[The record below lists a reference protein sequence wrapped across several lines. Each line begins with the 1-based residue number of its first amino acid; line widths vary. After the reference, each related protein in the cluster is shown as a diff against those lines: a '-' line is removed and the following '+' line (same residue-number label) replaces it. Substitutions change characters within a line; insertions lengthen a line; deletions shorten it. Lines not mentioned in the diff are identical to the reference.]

1 MICPECHTPNPD
13 QAETCAECR
22 HSLSDPGLSSSSDPE
37 AATLAGPSTLKEWA
51 KGQASSSRSIS
62 LVLPEGLEIGH
73 RYKVMRLLGIGGM
86 GSVYRVHDLELDR
99 DVALKLI
106 RSDIAENASTL
117 ERFKREIQLSS
128 RVTHRNVLRVYD
140 LGEADGIKFLT
151 MRYVEGEDLASVL
164 KREGRL
170 PIPRLLHIF
179 RQICEGLGAAHEQGV
194 IHRDLKPQNVMLDA
208 TDNVF
213 VMDFGLAKS
222 LEQSGMTQDG
232 AVVGTPYYMSPEQ
245 VKGEPIDRRS
255 DIFSLGV
262 ILYEMASGELPY
274 TGRTPYEVMIQRT
287 QKPPR
292 PVEHINPEI
301 PPYLRKI
308 IERCLSIDP
317 ALRYA
322 TTAEILQD
330 VNNATFRPT
339 MRYRI
344 QRKRWLLPAVSAAV
358 LAAVVGLAVWALR
371 HRPRAPVTAGQKTE
385 SVLIADFQNKTG
397 DPVFDGTLEP
407 SFGLALEGASF
418 LTSYNRGQARRVAAQ
433 LKPGSTTLDEPL
445 ARLVALR
452 EGIQVVTSGAIDR
465 KDSDYVVSVKAVD
478 AATGKQL
485 VSEEAT
491 ASSKDKVLSTIGE
504 LAATVRAAL
513 GDTTPRSLQLAAA
526 ETFTAGSVE
535 AAHEYALAQD
545 SQYAGNYED
554 ATRSYLKAIEL
565 DPDMG
570 RADAG
575 IAVLYSNQGRRD
587 EAEKYYTRA
596 MAKIDRMSDREKFR
610 TRGGYYL
617 IVHRDPDKAIEEYGQ
632 LVQRYPS
639 DTAGISNLALAYFYK
654 RNMAKALEEG
664 RRAIAIYPKNVPQK
678 NNVGL
683 YAMYAGEFDTA
694 IREQS
699 AVIGMNPRFDL
710 AYVGL
715 ALSQL
720 GQGHADLAAET
731 YKKLSAIDARG
742 ASVAAL
748 GLADIALYSGT
759 PR

>member
-13 QAETCAECR
+13 QAETCLQCQQ
-22 HSLSDPGLSSSSDPE
+22 SLSDPNLSGHAGSDDPDS
-37 AATLAGPSTLKEWA
+37 APTIAGPSTLKEWA
-51 KGQASSSRSIS
+51 QGQVSGSRSIS

-73 RYKVMRLLGIGGM
+73 RYKVIRLLGVGGM
-86 GSVYRVHDLELDR
+86 GSVYRVHDRELDR
-99 DVALKLI
+99 DVGLKLI
-106 RSDIAENASTL
+106 RSDIADNASTL

-128 RVTHRNVLRVYD
+128 TITHKNVLRVYD

-151 MRYVEGEDLASVL
+151 MRYVDGEDLSHIL
-164 KREGRL
+164 KREGKL
-170 PIPRLLHIF
+170 PVDRVVNLF

-194 IHRDLKPQNVMLDA
+194 IHRDLKPQNVMVDCN
-208 TDNVF
+208 DKVF

-222 LEQSGMTQDG
+222 LEQSGLTQAG
-232 AVVGTPYYMSPEQ
+232 AIVGTPYYMSPEQ
-245 VKGEPIDRRS
+245 VKGEATEARS

-262 ILYEMASGELPY
+262 ILYEMATGELPY
-274 TGRTPYEVMIQRT
+274 TGVTPYEVMVQRT
-287 QKPPR
+287 LKPPR
-292 PVEHINPEI
+292 PPEQINPEI
-301 PPYLRKI
+301 PQYLRRV
-308 IERCLSIDP
+308 IERCLSINP
-317 ALRYA
+317 ELRYS

-330 VNNATFRPT
+330 INDATFRPT

-344 QRKRWLLPAVSAAV
+344 QRRRWIVPAGSAVA
-358 LAAVVGLAVWALR
+358 LAALLGVSVWALR
-371 HRPRAPVTAGQKTE
+371 YRRPAPVAAGQKTE

-418 LTSYNRGQARRVAAQ
+418 LTSYNRGQARKVAAQ
-433 LKPGSTTLDEPL
+433 LKPGATTLDEPL

-452 EGIQVVTSGAIDR
+452 EGIQVVTSGAIDH
-465 KDSDYVVSVKAVD
+465 KDSDYVVSVRAVD
-478 AATGKQL
+478 AVTGKQL
-485 VSEEAT
+485 VSEQAS

-504 LAATVRAAL
+504 LAASVRAAL

-587 EAEKYYTRA
+587 EAEKYYALA

-632 LVQRYPS
+632 LVQRYPA
-639 DTAGISNLALAYFYK
+639 DTA
-654 RNMAKALEEG
+654 
-664 RRAIAIYPKNVPQK
+664 
-678 NNVGL
+678 
-683 YAMYAGEFDTA
+683 
-694 IREQS
+694 
-699 AVIGMNPRFDL
+699 
-710 AYVGL
+710 
-715 ALSQL
+715 
-720 GQGHADLAAET
+720 
-731 YKKLSAIDARG
+731 
-742 ASVAAL
+742 
-748 GLADIALYSGT
+748 
-759 PR
+759 